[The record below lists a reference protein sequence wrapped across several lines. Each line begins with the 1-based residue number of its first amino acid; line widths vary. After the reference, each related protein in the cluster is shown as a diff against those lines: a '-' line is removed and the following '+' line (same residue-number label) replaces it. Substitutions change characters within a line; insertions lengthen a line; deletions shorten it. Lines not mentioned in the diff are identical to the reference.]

1 MALYNAHN
9 NLNGGTRA
17 RIAKM
22 RRYRDEWNAKQSSG
36 GKRYSCR
43 ARLDDGIA
51 GILQARSHGIGKI
64 GTDSHGP
71 TFSECGNYALIP
83 SDVLDGLRDCGTVPD
98 ILGNR
103 YGGWYADA
111 FQDETYTGQVWQ
123 IPSRN
128 GEAVCISGYVERDS
142 GYAVL
147 NATGGRIETFCSYPG
162 KDSCD
167 EPDALREAARAADG
181 LAERNAERDREYSE
195 RWQEASRHDSEREDA
210 RSELKDARMSA
221 RSALRS
227 MRELIAARVSCD
239 AIEETR
245 VILYMKLRRAR
256 ADMRSAIATIER
268 ETAAI
273 AELGMQGEF

>member
-1 MALYNAHN
+1 MRTHN
-9 NLNGGTRA
+9 NLNGGTVQ

-22 RRYRDEWNAKQSSG
+22 RRYRDEWNAKQASG
-36 GKRYSCR
+36 DRRYSCR
-43 ARLDDGIA
+43 SRLADGMA

-64 GTDSHGP
+64 GTNSHGP
-71 TFSECGNYALIP
+71 TFSECGNYASIP

-111 FQDETYTGQVWQ
+111 FEDETYTGQVWQ

-128 GEAVCISGYVERDS
+128 GESVYISGYVERDS

-147 NATGGRIETFCSYPG
+147 NASRGLIETFCSDPG
-162 KDSCD
+162 EDSYD
-167 EPDALREAARAADG
+167 KPDALREAARAADG

-195 RWQEASRHDSEREDA
+195 RWQEASRHDSERESA
-210 RSELKDARMSA
+210 REDLRDGRLSA
-221 RSALRS
+221 RSAIRAI
-227 MRELIAARVSCD
+227 RELRATVKDCD
-239 AIEETR
+239 AVEETR
-245 VILYMKLRRAR
+245 VIVIMQYRKARNLMRR
-256 ADMRSAIATIER
+256 AIATIER

>member
-1 MALYNAHN
+1 MRTHDTLK
-9 NLNGGTRA
+9 GGTVA

-22 RRYRDEWNAKQSSG
+22 RRYRDEWNAKQASG
-36 GKRYSCR
+36 DKRYSYR
-43 ARLDDGIA
+43 TRLNDGIA

-64 GTDSHGP
+64 GTYSHGP
-71 TFSECGNYALIP
+71 TFSECGNYASIP
-83 SDVLDGLRDCGTVPD
+83 SDVMDGLRDCGTVPD
-98 ILGNR
+98 IMGSR

-128 GEAVCISGYVERDS
+128 GESVYISGYVERDS

-147 NATGGRIETFCSYPG
+147 NATGGRIETFCSDPG
-162 KDSCD
+162 KDSYD
-167 EPDALREAARAADG
+167 EPDALHEAARAADG
-181 LAERNAERDREYSE
+181 LAERHAERDREYSE

-227 MRELIAARVSCD
+227 MRELRATVKDCD
-239 AIEETR
+239 AVEETR
-245 VILYMKLRRAR
+245 VIVIMQYRKARNLMRR
-256 ADMRSAIATIER
+256 AIATIER
-268 ETAAI
+268 KTAAI